1 MPISASSSTTQPCST
16 ALWPT
21 LTPAP
26 MLTGNADRELGVDVD
41 GDPVLDIR
49 AESDLDRLGLGGQ
62 RGSVPDAGPGAT
74 QLSA

>member
-1 MPISASSSTTQPCST
+1 
-16 ALWPT
+16 
-21 LTPAP
+21 